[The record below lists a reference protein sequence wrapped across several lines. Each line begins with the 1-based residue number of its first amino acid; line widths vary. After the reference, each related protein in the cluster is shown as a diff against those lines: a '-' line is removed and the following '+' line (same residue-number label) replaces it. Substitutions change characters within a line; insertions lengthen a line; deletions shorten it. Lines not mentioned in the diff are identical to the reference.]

1 MGHCFFIR
9 LALVEITIPIYNL
22 FAVDFVIDGFLNGY
36 SVVFRVKFD
45 KAIEIAVSTIF
56 HL

>member
-1 MGHCFFIR
+1 LFFIR
-9 LALVEITIPIYNL
+9 LALVEIIIPIYNL

-36 SVVFRVKFD
+36 SVVFQVKFD
-45 KAIEIAVSTIF
+45 KAMEIAVPTIF